1 MSQQP
6 AIDGPSVNVS
16 DPRLSNLIAWGGS
29 IAVALVV
36 SGIVWVGSQLVGI
49 RESLADMAATQREQ
63 SSSFSMQIND
73 LKDEVHTLRDSND
86 RLSQKVAS
94 LEGKAERGFK
104 QGKEPF
110 RGD

>member
-1 MSQQP
+1 MTTNTGGAS
-6 AIDGPSVNVS
+6 IVN

-29 IAVALVV
+29 IAAVLIG
-36 SGIVWVGSQLVGI
+36 SGIIWVGSQLVGI
-49 RESLADMAATQREQ
+49 RESLADMAATQRAQ
-63 SSSFSMQIND
+63 SSSFAMQIDD
-73 LKDEVHTLRDSND
+73 LKEEVHTLRDSND

-104 QGKEPF
+104 QGRDPF